1 MPFPPAK
8 DHRISLQAAA
18 ALTRRHRATPG
29 AAKERAGMFP
39 REAYDAL
46 LKQEGCRGIR
56 IYYGRSVEGEMSL
69 VMVGV
74 DADGNDM
81 TSGEIMEESYPC
93 PPICGAASPLEA

>member
-18 ALTRRHRATPG
+18 ALTRRFREHPG
-29 AAKERAGMFP
+29 AGTERAAMFP
-39 REAYDAL
+39 RETYDAL

-56 IYYGRSVEGEMSL
+56 IYYGRADGGGMNL

-81 TSGEIMEESYPC
+81 TSGTIMEESYPC
-93 PPICGAASPLEA
+93 PPFCGAASALGG

>member
-8 DHRISLQAAA
+8 DHKISLQAAA
-18 ALTRRHRATPG
+18 ALTRRYREHPG
-29 AAKERAGMFP
+29 AGKERAGMFP
-39 REAYDAL
+39 REVYDAL

-56 IYYGRSVEGEMSL
+56 IYYGRGEGSGMNL

-81 TSGEIMEESYPC
+81 TAGEIMEEAYPC
-93 PPICGAASPLEA
+93 PPICGSNNSLNA